1 MTSLNR
7 FSFPLLIQDS
17 GSHPEEKFHP
27 EEKVSQTLFTTRFIT
42 NQMTISRYVITKQ
55 GIRNQTSMPPKKEID
70 RKLPSVRVTSSGRT
84 IKPRIELET
93 YSSLEEDSSS
103 DSDSSIITSST
114 RSTTSRS
121 MARKGGGKRKR
132 NLSSTSSV
140 TTTTCK
146 EYLDKRARNNDA
158 VRRSRERR
166 REKERQA
173 QSTLE
178 SLSKSKQALLDMDTQ
193 LMEEMELLRK
203 ILDRKFEDPTINLS
217 AFLDPKA
224 VAKFVK
230 QPACK
235 QED

>member
-1 MTSLNR
+1 
-7 FSFPLLIQDS
+7 
-17 GSHPEEKFHP
+17 
-27 EEKVSQTLFTTRFIT
+27 
-42 NQMTISRYVITKQ
+42 
-55 GIRNQTSMPPKKEID
+55 MPPKKQID
-70 RKLPSVRVTSSGRT
+70 SKLPSVRVTSSGRT
-84 IKPRIELET
+84 IKPRMELET
-93 YSSLEEDSSS
+93 YSSLEDSSS

-114 RSTTSRS
+114 RSSTSRKS
-121 MARKGGGKRKR
+121 MGRKGGGERKR

-140 TTTTCK
+140 TTTGSK

-173 QSTLE
+173 QTTLE

-193 LMEEMELLRK
+193 LVEEMELLRK

-230 QPACK
+230 QPVCK